1 MKASIKNLKS
11 ELKNQQDEYDTL
23 EADNQKKEKFINEK
37 ELQIS

>member
-11 ELKNQQDEYDTL
+11 ELKNQQDEYDSL

>member
-23 EADNQKKEKFINEK
+23 EADNYKKEKFINEK

>member
-1 MKASIKNLKS
+1 MKACIKNLKS
-11 ELKNQQDEYDTL
+11 ELKNQQDEYDSL

>member
-23 EADNQKKEKFINEK
+23 EADN
-37 ELQIS
+37 